1 MIADDQQISN
11 YIWQIADLLRGP
23 YQPSEYQRVMLPMT
37 VLRRFD
43 CLLAAT
49 KQDVLAKYEQSKNR
63 LQDDEIES
71 ILNKAAGQ
79 NFHNRS
85 QLTFEKIKADPYNV
99 DGHLVSYINGFSK
112 NVRDIFE
119 CFDFVAE
126 IEKMNQEKILYI
138 VISKFCEIDLSPNSV
153 DNRVMG
159 LLFEDLIRRFSEAA
173 NKKSGQNFTPPEV
186 SRLMVEILFAPD
198 EEMLTKPQIYK
209 LFDPTCGTGGMLA
222 AAQNY
227 LQEKNKLAKLV
238 VFGQEVNPRAYA
250 IAASD
255 LFIKDN
261 EQSCIQFGDS
271 LSNDKYPNETF
282 DYFLA
287 SPPLRMNWQ
296 KQQHEIKQE
305 HEQLGFDGRFGA
317 GLPSVYDGSLLFL
330 QHQISKFAPYQP
342 ENNQNGSRLAIVFKE
357 TPLFTGG
364 VGGGA
369 SKIRK
374 WIIENDWLEA
384 IIALPEQMF
393 YHTDIAT
400 YIWIITN
407 RKKKERQGKI
417 QLIDA
422 RQSWQKM
429 RQSLGKTIRY
439 LEEEDIEF
447 VVWEYGQFIENQTSK
462 IFENQDFGYHR
473 VRIERPLRLLYQM
486 DLDRKSRFLD
496 AVPHLLDDVQAID
509 RELGREPRSDW
520 NQVNQLIQELLKQRS
535 SRWKKAEQKL
545 FRDVFTK
552 REPEAKPVIL
562 KERYATSEPNA
573 RVWGWF
579 PVPGQNIQRMYE
591 ADSNLRT
598 FKKIN
603 LKQEVPEYFLAKV
616 EPHLADAWVD
626 DDTIKTAYEIN
637 FNRYFYD
644 IRMAYEINFNR
655 YYDRTH
661 PRPLAEIDA
670 EIKQNEEKMIKLL
683 QEVTRQ

>member
-1 MIADDQQISN
+1 MIKEKTADHQQISN
-11 YIWQIADLLRGP
+11 LIWQIADLLRGP
-23 YQPSEYQRVMLPMT
+23 YQPAEYERVMLPMT

-49 KQDVLAKYEQSKNR
+49 KQDVLAKYEKSKNR
-63 LQDDEIES
+63 LQDDELES
-71 ILNKAAGQ
+71 MLNQAAGQ

-85 QLTFEKIKADPYNV
+85 QLTFEKLKVDPYNV
-99 DGHLVSYINGFSK
+99 EGHLRSYINGFSK
-112 NVRDIFE
+112 NVRDIFK

-138 VISKFCEIDLSPNSV
+138 VISKFCELDLSPNSV

-173 NKKSGQNFTPPEV
+173 NKKAGEHFTPPEV
-186 SRLMVEILFAPD
+186 SRLMVEILFDPD
-198 EEMLTKPQIYK
+198 EEMLTKPQTYK

-227 LQEKNKLAKLV
+227 LREKNKLAQVV
-238 VFGQEVNPRAYA
+238 VFGQEINPRAYA

-255 LFIKDN
+255 LLIKDN

-287 SPPLRMNWQ
+287 SPPLRVNWQ

-317 GLPSVYDGSLLFL
+317 GLPSVDDGSLLFL

-342 ENNQNGSRLAIVFKE
+342 EHNQNGSRLAILLNQ

-364 VGGGA
+364 VEGGA

-384 IIALPEQMF
+384 IIALPDQMF
-393 YHTDIAT
+393 YHTYIAT
-400 YIWIITN
+400 YIWIVTN

-422 RQSWQKM
+422 RQRWPKT
-429 RQSLGKTIRY
+429 RQSLGNKSRY
-439 LEEEDIEF
+439 LEEEDIAF
-447 VVWEYGQFIENQTSK
+447 VVWEYGQFRETQTSK
-462 IFENQDFGYHR
+462 IFDNQDFGYHR

-496 AVPHLLDDVQAID
+496 AVPHLLDDLQAID
-509 RELGREPRSDW
+509 RELGREPRLDW
-520 NQVNQLIQELLKQRS
+520 NQVNHLIQELLKQRS
-535 SRWKKAEQKL
+535 SRWKKSEIKL
-545 FRDVFTK
+545 FRDVFTE

-562 KERYATSEPNA
+562 KEREATGEPNA

-591 ADSNLRT
+591 ADSKLRT
-598 FKKIN
+598 FEKIN
-603 LKQEVPEYFLAKV
+603 LKQEFSDYFLAEL
-616 EPHLADAWVD
+616 EPHLTDAWVD
-626 DDTIKTAYEIN
+626 RASIRSAYEIN

-644 IRMAYEINFNR
+644 
-655 YYDRTH
+655 RTP
-661 PRPLAEIDA
+661 PRPLTEIDA